1 MELAEARLEES
12 LHPANGVTRMST
24 LSVSLSQFTFY
35 DPSLVRSILRRPR
48 SRFIFLQALVNII
61 LSYELLFGQNAMLAP
76 VTSEILALGL
86 WVLTLPMLLL
96 PTRLFAESWFA
107 TGLLLSDTVLATVA
121 IYLPGHASSHLY
133 LTFFLL
139 ILVAASVRTL
149 TRMLSLSLVLC
160 AGYGL
165 LLYQGILVEETVSP
179 GHFLGIPVLLIMA
192 VFYGLTLETAAAER
206 SQRISLAE
214 RVHALRYE
222 EAELRQ
228 ARDRLRQQVADIK
241 GELGQ
246 MSQAVA
252 AGRRREEKLERRLE
266 RAKKMEA
273 VARLAGVVAQD
284 FNVLLRSIGIQT
296 GEVLKKVGQDEPVR
310 RHAERILAAGDR
322 AAVLTGHLQRFSE
335 QDSFQPEAVLLN
347 ATLQEM
353 ERLLL
358 GLLPKQVDLRLQLD
372 PSAPPVKADRGQL
385 ELVVMNLVVNAR
397 DAMPQGGWVTIETK
411 HVGAIKTLD
420 PPSDRPEQD
429 YVLLAVTDTGC
440 GMTAEIEARLFEP
453 FFTTKEHRGGC
464 GLATV
469 YGIVRRCQGLIE
481 VKTQPGRGTI
491 CEVYLPAVTKSM
503 KVVTLRERQRREAR
517 NQTVLLVDD
526 DEISRKLNA
535 AALQRLDYDVLEAR
549 TAVEALLVAQR
560 YTGSIHVVVSH
571 AIMHDISGRE
581 LTDRLLLQHPGM
593 KVIYMGGYADDVF
606 PGAVGEGTG
615 FLQKPFNQ
623 RDLVRKVA
631 EVLP

>member
-1 MELAEARLEES
+1 
-12 LHPANGVTRMST
+12 MST
-24 LSVSLSQFTFY
+24 LSVALSQFTFH
-35 DPSLVRSILRRPR
+35 DPSLVRSILGRPR

-61 LSYELLFGQNAMLAP
+61 LSYELLFGQNALLAP
-76 VTSEILALGL
+76 VTRELLALGL
-86 WVLTLPMLLL
+86 WMLMMPMFLL
-96 PTRLFAESWFA
+96 PKRLFTEPRFA
-107 TGLLLSDTVLATVA
+107 TALLLSDTVLTTGA
-121 IYLPGHASSHLY
+121 IYLSGNGSSHLY

-149 TRMLSLSLVLC
+149 TMMLSLSLVLC

-165 LLYQGILVEETVSP
+165 LLYQGILVEETISP

-192 VFYGLTLETAAAER
+192 VFYGLTLETVAAER

-214 RVHALRYE
+214 RVSTLRYE

-228 ARDRLRQQVADIK
+228 ARDLLRQQVAGMKAD
-241 GELGQ
+241 LGH

-252 AGRRREEKLERRLE
+252 AGRRREEKLERRLD

-284 FNVLLRSIGIQT
+284 FNALLRVIGIQT
-296 GEVLKKVGQDEPVR
+296 SELLKKVGQQESVR

-322 AAVLTGHLQRFSE
+322 AAVLTGHLQEFSE
-335 QDSFQPEAVLLN
+335 QDSFQQEAVPLD

-358 GLLPKQVDLRLQLD
+358 SLLPKEIDLRLQLD
-372 PSAPPVKADRGQL
+372 HSAPAVKADRGQL
-385 ELVVMNLVVNAR
+385 ELVVMNLVLNAR
-397 DAMPQGGWVTIETK
+397 DAMSGGGWVSIETK

-420 PPSDRPEQD
+420 SPAGRPEGE
-429 YVLLAVTDTGC
+429 YVLLAVADTGC

-453 FFTTKEHRGGC
+453 FFTTKEQRGGC

-469 YGIVRRCQGLIE
+469 YGIVRRCGGLIE
-481 VKTQPGRGTI
+481 VKTRPGRGTL
-491 CEVYLPAVTKSM
+491 CEVYLPAVTTAM
-503 KVVTLRERQRREAR
+503 KVLTRSERPRREAR

-526 DEISRKLNA
+526 DEISRRLNA
-535 AALQRLDYDVLEAR
+535 AALQRVDYDVLEAR
-549 TAVEALLVAQR
+549 SAVEALLMAQR
-560 YTGSIHVVVSH
+560 YTGSIHLVVSH

-593 KVIYMGGYADDVF
+593 KVIYMGGYPDDVF
-606 PGAVGEGTG
+606 PSAAGETMG
-615 FLQKPFNQ
+615 FLKKPFTQ
-623 RDLVRKVA
+623 KELVRKVG